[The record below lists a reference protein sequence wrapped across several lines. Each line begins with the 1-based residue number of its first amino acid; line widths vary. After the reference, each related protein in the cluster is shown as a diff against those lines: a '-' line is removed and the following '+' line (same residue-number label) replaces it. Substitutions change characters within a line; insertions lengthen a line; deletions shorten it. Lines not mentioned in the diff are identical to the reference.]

1 MHKQALLDHLSNYH
15 KQLMSIDRR
24 IGLATSDLRKTMA
37 HSIPKRYRT
46 KHSPGNQTDRRLSIT
61 TPGSGVAK
69 VRSIPKRHRTKRPPG
84 HRKDEPQGKLPM
96 QEFREIISSLCDVH
110 AISIHLVGIQVTQ
123 DGSLRCQAE
132 GLEDTAFQTVSH
144 LADVALLFDKRTATP
159 KEFSEFE
166 DLLRCVS
173 TILVRDGLD
182 SELQERR
189 RRRLE
194 KLKPGCDELTQTL
207 ENLSIKQKAVEDD
220 TAMHLK

>member
-1 MHKQALLDHLSNYH
+1 MHEQALLDHMSNYH

-24 IGLATSDLRKTMA
+24 IGLAASDLGKTKA
-37 HSIPKRYRT
+37 YLISNRPKT
-46 KHSPGNQTDRRLSIT
+46 KRSPGRQMGRRLSIT

-69 VRSIPKRHRTKRPPG
+69 VRLIPKRHRTKRSPG
-84 HRKDEPQGKLPM
+84 HRNDKPRGKIPM
-96 QEFREIISSLCDVH
+96 QEFPEIASALCDVH
-110 AISIHLVGIQVTQ
+110 AILTHLVGIEMTQ
-123 DGSLRCQAE
+123 HGNLRGQAE

-144 LADVALLFDKRTATP
+144 LADVALLFDKRAATLE
-159 KEFSEFE
+159 EFSEFE
-166 DLLRCVS
+166 DLLKCVS

-207 ENLSIKQKAVEDD
+207 ENLSIAQKAVEDD